1 MLEVKALL
9 FDVFGTVVDWR
20 TGIAIEVQMIAK
32 KYNIELNADD
42 FADAWRAEYQPAMEQ
57 IRSGK
62 RSFTILDIL
71 HLENLKKIAPRFNL
85 NNLSNEDL
93 NFLVTAWHRLPG
105 WPDSSQGL
113 NKLKKKFI
121 LATQS
126 NGNIALMVNMA
137 KYSNLS
143 WDVILGAEVLGHYKP
158 EPEAYIKAC
167 KALNLKPSECLMVA
181 AHDNDLKAASLQGM
195 KTAYVHRPFEY
206 GKDKLFDIAEVND
219 YKGNRNWDIMSKDFN
234 DLAFKLGCEINIITT
249 K

>member
-158 EPEAYIKAC
+158 EPQAYIKAC

-181 AHDNDLKAASLQGM
+181 AHDDDLKAASLQGM

-206 GKDKLFDIAEVND
+206 GKDKLFDLAEVND
-219 YKGNRNWDIMSKDFN
+219 YKGNRSWDIMSKDFN
-234 DLAFKLGCEINIITT
+234 DLAFKLGC
-249 K
+249 

>member
-93 NFLVTAWHRLPG
+93 NFLVSAWHRLPG
-105 WPDSSQGL
+105 WPDCSQGL

-158 EPEAYIKAC
+158 EPQAYIKAC

-181 AHDNDLKAASLQGM
+181 AHDDDLKAASLQGM

-234 DLAFKLGCEINIITT
+234 DLAFKLGC
-249 K
+249 

>member
-93 NFLVTAWHRLPG
+93 NFLVSAWHRLPG

-181 AHDNDLKAASLQGM
+181 AHDDDLKAASLQGM

-219 YKGNRNWDIMSKDFN
+219 YNGNRNWDIMSKDFN
-234 DLAFKLGCEINIITT
+234 DLAFKLGC
-249 K
+249 

>member
-93 NFLVTAWHRLPG
+93 NFLVSAWHRLPG

-113 NKLKKKFI
+113 NKIKKKFI

-137 KYSNLS
+137 KYSNLN

-158 EPEAYIKAC
+158 EPQAYIKAC

-181 AHDNDLKAASLQGM
+181 AHDDDLKAASLQGM

-234 DLAFKLGCEINIITT
+234 DLAFKLGC
-249 K
+249 

>member
-20 TGIAIEVQMIAK
+20 TGIATEVQMIAK

-93 NFLVTAWHRLPG
+93 NFLVSAWHRLPG

-181 AHDNDLKAASLQGM
+181 AHDDDLKAASLQGM

-206 GKDKLFDIAEVND
+206 GKDKLFDLAEVND

-234 DLAFKLGCEINIITT
+234 DLAFKLGC
-249 K
+249 

>member
-85 NNLSNEDL
+85 NNLSDEDL
-93 NFLVTAWHRLPG
+93 NFLVSAWHRLPG

-181 AHDNDLKAASLQGM
+181 AHDDDLKAASLQGM

-219 YKGNRNWDIMSKDFN
+219 YKGNRNWDIVSKDFN
-234 DLAFKLGCEINIITT
+234 DLAFKLGC
-249 K
+249 

>member
-71 HLENLKKIAPRFNL
+71 HFENLKKIAPRFNL

-181 AHDNDLKAASLQGM
+181 AHDDDLKAASLQGM

-234 DLAFKLGCEINIITT
+234 DLAFKLGC
-249 K
+249 

>member
-32 KYNIELNADD
+32 KYNIFLNAED

-57 IRSGK
+57 IRSKK

-181 AHDNDLKAASLQGM
+181 AHDDDLKAASLQGM

-234 DLAFKLGCEINIITT
+234 DLAFKLGC
-249 K
+249 

>member
-1 MLEVKALL
+1 
-9 FDVFGTVVDWR
+9 
-20 TGIAIEVQMIAK
+20 
-32 KYNIELNADD
+32 
-42 FADAWRAEYQPAMEQ
+42 MEQ

-85 NNLSNEDL
+85 KNLSNADL

-126 NGNIALMVNMA
+126 NGNIALIVNMA
-137 KYSNLS
+137 KYSNLN

-181 AHDNDLKAASLQGM
+181 AHDDDLKAASLQGM

-234 DLAFKLGCEINIITT
+234 DLAFKLGC
-249 K
+249 

>member
-20 TGIAIEVQMIAK
+20 TGIATEVQMIAK

-93 NFLVTAWHRLPG
+93 NFLVKAWHRLPG

-181 AHDNDLKAASLQGM
+181 AHDDDLKAASLQGM

-234 DLAFKLGCEINIITT
+234 DLAFKLGC
-249 K
+249 